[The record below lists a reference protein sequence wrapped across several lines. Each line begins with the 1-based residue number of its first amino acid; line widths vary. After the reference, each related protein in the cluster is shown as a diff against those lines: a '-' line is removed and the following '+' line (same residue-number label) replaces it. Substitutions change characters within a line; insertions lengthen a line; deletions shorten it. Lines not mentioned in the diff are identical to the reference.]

1 MKEIIDQL
9 MEYDELYFVEG
20 KSPISDTEYDLLR
33 SKAQQQFPN
42 HPYFS
47 KVGFES
53 KFEEIDLPF
62 IIGGLE
68 KVDVETTSSWLE
80 KKNDDIVASEKL
92 DGNTVTCIWEDG
104 KLVFAASRGNGYKG
118 QNLLKKGKYFIPE
131 LKVKGRIA
139 LRGEILLRGNSF
151 KDLGFKNRRNA
162 VAGLLRRDFVEPEI
176 LKNLFVIWYEVLE
189 APEVFNLQTEIL
201 RLAFINIL
209 KLQPVRHIF
218 ISKEMNH
225 NQVVSLLEDTL
236 KFFKETSDYDIDGL
250 VLTRYNSIRE
260 NTLHPA
266 HKVKF
271 KVNESAIKCKV
282 VGLEWNVTR
291 IGYIKPVILI
301 EPVDILGVTVS
312 RVSGFNKEFIYNS
325 GIGKGSV
332 IGVVRSGD
340 VIPYVTEVF
349 DRVEIE
355 KLTTC
360 PNCGGQLKETDK
372 DYLCTNDTCFY
383 KNILEVSHFFTT
395 LGVDGFS
402 EKTIQNIGKTTIK
415 EIYELTK
422 EELEKIPGFGEK
434 KAENIINEIKKTLTT
449 KPDLLLAAF
458 GIPLVGRTA
467 SKQICN
473 KFAFD
478 ELFDITDSIDVGV
491 GLKISENLVG
501 NIQNYKDLYLYLKSI
516 GLEFEEVN
524 EDLKTLKG
532 MKFALTGEGPMKRSE
547 IQKLIEA
554 KGGEVG
560 SVGKSTTFLVTNDP
574 DSNSGKSNQAR
585 KLGVNVINYELLF
598 NSYLKG

>member
-1 MKEIIDQL
+1 MNLIDDL
-9 MEYDELYFVEG
+9 IKYDELYFVEG

-33 SKAQQQFPN
+33 SKAKQLFPN
-42 HPYFS
+42 HSYFS

-62 IIGGLE
+62 VIGGLE
-68 KVDVETTSSWLE
+68 KVDPQTVFSWIE
-80 KKNDDIVASEKL
+80 KKSDDIIATEKL
-92 DGNTVTCIWEDG
+92 DGNTITCIWEDG
-104 KLVFAASRGNGYKG
+104 KVVFAASRGNGYKG
-118 QNLLKKGKYFIPE
+118 QNLLKKSKYFVPE

-139 LRGEILLRGNSF
+139 IRGEILLRGNLF
-151 KDLGFKNRRNA
+151 KALGFKNRRNA
-162 VAGLLRRDFVEPEI
+162 VTGLLRRDFVEPEV

-189 APEVFNLQTEIL
+189 APELFNLQTEVL
-201 RLAFINIL
+201 RLGFISLL
-209 KLQPVRHIF
+209 KLQPVRYFLIP
-218 ISKEMNH
+218 KEIKDNEAI
-225 NQVVSLLEDTL
+225 QILEDTL
-236 KFFKETSDYDIDGL
+236 KTFKETADYDIDGL
-250 VLTRYNSIRE
+250 VLTKNNSIRE
-260 NTLHPA
+260 NTLHPSN
-266 HKVKF
+266 KVKF

-282 VGLEWNVTR
+282 IGLEWNVTR
-291 IGYIKPVILI
+291 IGFIKPVILI

-312 RVSGFNKEFIYNS
+312 RVSGFNKDFIYNN
-325 GIGKGSV
+325 GISKGSI

-349 DRVEIE
+349 EPVEVE
-355 KLTTC
+355 KLISC
-360 PNCGGQLKETDK
+360 PNCGGQIKETDK
-372 DYLCTNDTCFY
+372 EYLCTNDICFY

-422 EELEKIPGFGEK
+422 EELEILPGFGEK
-434 KAENIINEIKKTLTT
+434 KAENIINEIKKTLKT
-449 KPDLLLAAF
+449 KPELLLAAF

-473 KFAFD
+473 KFSFD
-478 ELFDITDSIDVGV
+478 ELFTVDNVEV
-491 GLKISENLVG
+491 GLKISENLVN

-516 GLEFEEVN
+516 GLEFEEVT
-524 EDLKTLKG
+524 EDMKSLKG

-554 KGGEVG
+554 KGGDVG
-560 SVGKSTTFLVTNDP
+560 SVGKATTFLVTNDP
-574 DSNSGKSNQAR
+574 ESNSGKMNQAR
-585 KLGVNVINYELLF
+585 KLGVNVINYEALF